1 MLSLSVLYVARLLL
15 GLRLPDLPYTV
26 PRAYIALSGG
36 AWGAIGCAGTI
47 GLFRGLP
54 WAPRLTRVGAVLFAA
69 WYWLDRVLFVHT
81 EYALRSWPGAAV
93 LTLAAVGFTF
103 WALSRP
109 HVRHYFGR
117 SLDERRVQD

>member
-1 MLSLSVLYVARLLL
+1 MLSLSVLYLARLIL

-36 AWGAIGCAGTI
+36 AWGAIGCAMTI
-47 GLFRGLP
+47 GLFLGLS
-54 WAPRLTRVGAVLFAA
+54 WASRFTRLGAVLFAA

-81 EYALRSWPGAAV
+81 EYARRSWPAAAA
-93 LTLAAVGFTF
+93 LTLVAVGFTF

-109 HVRHYFGR
+109 HIRTYFGR
-117 SLDERRVQD
+117 SPDERRVQD